1 MEFELRK
8 GNMKAVVIDKGG
20 ELVSLRD
27 RDGTEYIWGG
37 DPAYWPGRNPTLFP
51 IVGGLKDGTVRCKGA
66 PYHMGRHGFARD
78 SVFDMED
85 RGADFAVFGLRERPE
100 TLAQYPFRFC
110 LKIRHQLLEDGF
122 STTFEVEN
130 PDSVPLPFCIGAHT
144 AFRCPLG
151 KGERFEDYQIV
162 LDQPEDTPSRLLDE
176 RGCIRHDGWEDVL
189 HGTGTIDLDHALF
202 DRLDTV
208 ILDRPRSESVSLRHR
223 ASGRGVRLNFHEFP
237 MVAFWTKA
245 GAAAPFVCLEPW
257 HGCAALDNESGAM
270 EEKPHCIS
278 LAPGERKTL
287 TYTVTVLPG
296 KS

>member
-1 MEFELRK
+1 MRITLRR
-8 GNMKAVVIDKGG
+8 GGLTAEAETMGG

-27 RDGTEYIWGG
+27 RQDTEYIWNG

-78 SVFDMED
+78 SVFSVED
-85 RGADFAVFGLRERPE
+85 RGENFIVFGLRESPE

-110 LKIRHQLLEDGF
+110 LKVRHQLLEDGF
-122 STTFEVEN
+122 STSFEVEN
-130 PDSVPLPFCIGAHT
+130 TDSVALPYCIGAHT

-151 KGERFEDYQIV
+151 EGERFEDYRIA
-162 LDQPEDTPSRLLDE
+162 LDQAEDTPSRLLDQ

-189 HGTGTIDLDHALF
+189 HGTGTIDLDHTLF

-208 ILDRPRSESVSLRHR
+208 ILERPRSRGVSLRHR
-223 ASGRGVRLNFHEFP
+223 ETGRGVHLDFSEFP

-245 GAAAPFVCLEPW
+245 GSTAPFICLEPW

-278 LAPGERKTL
+278 LAPGEKKTL
-287 TYTVTVLPG
+287 TYTVTIFPR